1 MPGFDLS
8 VSVSLVTVFV
18 QGILSF
24 FSPCVLPLLPLYL
37 GYLSGSMGDAQ
48 GAQTSR
54 VKTLVNTL
62 FFVIGISAAF
72 FLLAMGFTALG
83 QALHQYQKI
92 IIQVGGILIIAFG
105 LFQLGVFRPMALEQD
120 RRIRFPLQKL
130 AMSPLVALVFGFTFS
145 FAWTPCVGPA
155 LASVLLMAGSAD
167 TALQG
172 FALIGLYT
180 LGFVLPFLAVSLFAG
195 VLLQVFQKH
204 RNVVRY
210 TVKVGGALLVV
221 IGLLMVTGWMDTLS
235 GSLAGSDPQATPTVQ
250 VSEAPKETAQ
260 PESSAQPEETAQPE
274 ATDQPQE
281 GRAPIPALDFTLTDQ
296 YGNTHT
302 LDQYKG
308 KTILL
313 NFWATWCGPC
323 RSEMPDLQEIYQD
336 YGRNQKDLVVLG
348 VAAPNLGREG
358 SVEDITA
365 FLEENGYTYPT
376 LMNTDASL
384 FYSYG
389 ISSFPTTFMIDKNG
403 NVYGYV
409 SGALSRENFENII
422 QQTMEGS
429 QSKGSP

>member
-1 MPGFDLS
+1 MSGFDLS

-48 GAQTSR
+48 GVQTSR

-72 FLLAMGFTALG
+72 FLLALGMTALG

-180 LGFVLPFLAVSLFAG
+180 LGFVLPFLAVALFAG
-195 VLLQVFQKH
+195 GLLKLFQKH

-235 GSLAGSDPQATPTVQ
+235 GSLAGSDPQPTPTVQ
-250 VSEAPKETAQ
+250 ATQ
-260 PESSAQPEETAQPE
+260 QPE
-274 ATDQPQE
+274 ATNTPEATDTPEESQ
-281 GRAPIPALDFTLTDQ
+281 APIPALDFALTDQ
-296 YGNTHT
+296 FGNTHT

-323 RSEMPDLQEIYQD
+323 RSEMPDLQAVYED
-336 YGRNQKDLVVLG
+336 YGKNEKDLVVLG
-348 VAAPNLGREG
+348 VAAPNLGQEG
-358 SVEDITA
+358 SAEDITA

-376 LMNTDASL
+376 LMNEDASL

-403 NVYGYV
+403 NVYGYIM
-409 SGALSRENFENII
+409 GAQSREVFDDII
-422 QQTMEGS
+422 QQTMDGA
-429 QSKGSP
+429 G

>member
-1 MPGFDLS
+1 MSGFDLS

-72 FLLAMGFTALG
+72 FLLALGMTALG

-180 LGFVLPFLAVSLFAG
+180 LGFVLPFLAVALFAG
-195 VLLQVFQKH
+195 GLLKLFQKH

-250 VSEAPKETAQ
+250 VTQ
-260 PESSAQPEETAQPE
+260 HPE
-274 ATDQPQE
+274 ATDTPEATDAPEESQ
-281 GRAPIPALDFTLTDQ
+281 APIPALDFTLTDQ
-296 YGNTHT
+296 FGNTHT

-323 RSEMPDLQEIYQD
+323 RSEMPDLQAVYED
-336 YGRNQKDLVVLG
+336 YGNNEKDLVVLG
-348 VAAPNLGREG
+348 VAAPNLGQEG
-358 SVEDITA
+358 SAEDITA

-376 LMNTDASL
+376 LMNEDASL

-403 NVYGYV
+403 NVYGYIM
-409 SGALSRENFENII
+409 GAQSREVFDNII
-422 QQTMEGS
+422 QQTMDGA
-429 QSKGSP
+429 G

>member
-1 MPGFDLS
+1 MSGFDLS

-72 FLLAMGFTALG
+72 FLLALGMTALG

-180 LGFVLPFLAVSLFAG
+180 LGFVLPFLAVALFAG
-195 VLLQVFQKH
+195 GLLKLFQKH

-250 VSEAPKETAQ
+250 VTQQ
-260 PESSAQPEETAQPE
+260 PEVTDTPE
-274 ATDQPQE
+274 ATDAPKESQ
-281 GRAPIPALDFTLTDQ
+281 APIPALDFTLTDQ
-296 YGNTHT
+296 FGNTHT

-323 RSEMPDLQEIYQD
+323 RSEMPDLQAVYED
-336 YGRNQKDLVVLG
+336 YGNNEKDLVVLG
-348 VAAPNLGREG
+348 VAAPNLGQEG
-358 SVEDITA
+358 SAEDITA

-376 LMNTDASL
+376 LMNEDASL

-403 NVYGYV
+403 NVYGYIM
-409 SGALSRENFENII
+409 GAQSREVFDDII
-422 QQTMEGS
+422 QQTMDGA
-429 QSKGSP
+429 G

>member
-1 MPGFDLS
+1 MSGFNLS

-72 FLLAMGFTALG
+72 FLLALGMTALG

-180 LGFVLPFLAVSLFAG
+180 LGFVLPFLAVALFAG
-195 VLLQVFQKH
+195 GLLKLFQKH

-250 VSEAPKETAQ
+250 VTQQ
-260 PESSAQPEETAQPE
+260 PEVTDTPE
-274 ATDQPQE
+274 ATDAPEESQ
-281 GRAPIPALDFTLTDQ
+281 APIPALDFTLTDQ
-296 YGNTHT
+296 FGNTHT

-323 RSEMPDLQEIYQD
+323 RSEMPDLQAVYED
-336 YGRNQKDLVVLG
+336 YGNNEKDLVVLG
-348 VAAPNLGREG
+348 VAAPNLGQEG
-358 SVEDITA
+358 SAEDITA

-376 LMNTDASL
+376 LMNEDASL

-403 NVYGYV
+403 NVYGYIM
-409 SGALSRENFENII
+409 GAQSREVFDNII
-422 QQTMEGS
+422 QQTMDGA
-429 QSKGSP
+429 G

>member
-1 MPGFDLS
+1 MSGFDLS

-54 VKTLVNTL
+54 AKTLVNTL

-72 FLLAMGFTALG
+72 FLLALGMTALG

-180 LGFVLPFLAVSLFAG
+180 LGFVLPFLAVALFAG
-195 VLLQVFQKH
+195 GLLKLFQKH

-210 TVKVGGALLVV
+210 TAKVGGALLVV

-235 GSLAGSDPQATPTVQ
+235 GSLAGSDPQPTPTVQ
-250 VSEAPKETAQ
+250 ATQ
-260 PESSAQPEETAQPE
+260 QPE
-274 ATDQPQE
+274 ATDTPEATEAPQE
-281 GRAPIPALDFTLTDQ
+281 SQAPIPALDFTLTDQ
-296 YGNTHT
+296 FGNTHT

-323 RSEMPDLQEIYQD
+323 RSEMPDLQAVYED
-336 YGRNQKDLVVLG
+336 YGNNEKDLVVLG
-348 VAAPNLGREG
+348 VAAPNLGQEG
-358 SVEDITA
+358 SAEDITA

-376 LMNTDASL
+376 LMNEDASL

-403 NVYGYV
+403 NVYGYIM
-409 SGALSRENFENII
+409 GAQSREVFDDII
-422 QQTMEGS
+422 QQTMDGANS
-429 QSKGSP
+429 

>member
-1 MPGFDLS
+1 MNGFDLS

-48 GAQTSR
+48 GAQTSK

-72 FLLAMGFTALG
+72 FLLALGMTALG

-180 LGFVLPFLAVSLFAG
+180 LGFVLPFLVVALFTG
-195 VLLQVFQKH
+195 VLLQLFQKH

-235 GSLAGSDPQATPTVQ
+235 GSLASSDPQPTPTVQ
-250 VSEAPKETAQ
+250 VTEAPKETEPPA
-260 PESSAQPEETAQPE
+260 ESAQPE
-274 ATDQPQE
+274 ATDAPQE
-281 GRAPIPALDFTLTDQ
+281 SRAPIPALDFTLTDQ
-296 YGNTHT
+296 FGNTHT

-323 RSEMPDLQEIYQD
+323 RSEMPDLQAVYED
-336 YGRNQKDLVVLG
+336 YGNNEKDLVVLG

-358 SVEDITA
+358 SAEDISA

-376 LMNTDASL
+376 LMNEDASL

-403 NVYGYV
+403 NVYGYIM
-409 SGALSRENFENII
+409 GAQSREVFDDII
-422 QQTMEGS
+422 QQTMDGANS
-429 QSKGSP
+429 

>member
-1 MPGFDLS
+1 MSGFDLS

-72 FLLAMGFTALG
+72 FLLALGMTALG

-92 IIQVGGILIIAFG
+92 IIQVGGILIIA
-105 LFQLGVFRPMALEQD
+105 
-120 RRIRFPLQKL
+120 RFPLQKL

-180 LGFVLPFLAVSLFAG
+180 LGFVLPFLAVALFAG
-195 VLLQVFQKH
+195 GLLKLFQKH

-235 GSLAGSDPQATPTVQ
+235 GSLAGSDPQPTPTVQ
-250 VSEAPKETAQ
+250 VTQQ
-260 PESSAQPEETAQPE
+260 PEVTGTPE
-274 ATDQPQE
+274 ATDAPKESQ
-281 GRAPIPALDFTLTDQ
+281 APIPALDFTLTDQ
-296 YGNTHT
+296 FGNTHT

-323 RSEMPDLQEIYQD
+323 RSEMPDLQAVYED
-336 YGRNQKDLVVLG
+336 YGNNEKDLVVLG
-348 VAAPNLGREG
+348 VAAPNLGQEG
-358 SVEDITA
+358 SAEDITA

-376 LMNTDASL
+376 LMNEDASL

-403 NVYGYV
+403 NVYGYIM
-409 SGALSRENFENII
+409 GAQSREVFDDII
-422 QQTMEGS
+422 QQTMDGANS
-429 QSKGSP
+429 

>member
-1 MPGFDLS
+1 MSGFDLS

-72 FLLAMGFTALG
+72 FLLALGMTALG

-180 LGFVLPFLAVSLFAG
+180 LGFVLPFLAVALFAG
-195 VLLQVFQKH
+195 GLLKLFQKH

-250 VSEAPKETAQ
+250 VTQQ
-260 PESSAQPEETAQPE
+260 PAATDTPE
-274 ATDQPQE
+274 ATDNPQAS
-281 GRAPIPALDFTLTDQ
+281 RAPVPALDFTLTDQ
-296 YGNTHT
+296 FGNTHT

-323 RSEMPDLQEIYQD
+323 RSEMPDLQAVYED
-336 YGRNQKDLVVLG
+336 YGNNEKDLVVLG
-348 VAAPNLGREG
+348 VAAPNLGQEG

-376 LMNTDASL
+376 LMNEDASL

-389 ISSFPTTFMIDKNG
+389 ISSFPTTFMIDVNG

-409 SGALSRENFENII
+409 SGQLTKDIMKDII
-422 QQTMEGS
+422 QQTIDGS
-429 QSKGSP
+429 SAQ

>member
-1 MPGFDLS
+1 MSGFNLS

-72 FLLAMGFTALG
+72 FLLALGMTALG

-180 LGFVLPFLAVSLFAG
+180 LGFVLPFLAVALFAG
-195 VLLQVFQKH
+195 GLLKLFQKH

-250 VSEAPKETAQ
+250 ATQ
-260 PESSAQPEETAQPE
+260 QPE
-274 ATDQPQE
+274 ATDTPDATDAPEESQ
-281 GRAPIPALDFTLTDQ
+281 APIPALDFTLTDQ
-296 YGNTHT
+296 FGNTHT

-323 RSEMPDLQEIYQD
+323 RSEMPDLQAVYED
-336 YGRNQKDLVVLG
+336 YGNNEKDLVVLG
-348 VAAPNLGREG
+348 VAAPNLGQEG
-358 SVEDITA
+358 SAEDITA

-376 LMNTDASL
+376 LMNEDASL

-403 NVYGYV
+403 NVYGYIM
-409 SGALSRENFENII
+409 GAQSREVFDDII
-422 QQTMEGS
+422 QQTMDGA
-429 QSKGSP
+429 G

>member
-1 MPGFDLS
+1 MSGFDLS

-72 FLLAMGFTALG
+72 FLLALGMTALG

-180 LGFVLPFLAVSLFAG
+180 LGFVLPFLAVALFAG
-195 VLLQVFQKH
+195 GLLKLFQKH

-250 VSEAPKETAQ
+250 VTQQ
-260 PESSAQPEETAQPE
+260 PEVTDTPE
-274 ATDQPQE
+274 ATDAPAESQ
-281 GRAPIPALDFTLTDQ
+281 APIPALDFTLTDQ
-296 YGNTHT
+296 FGNTHT

-323 RSEMPDLQEIYQD
+323 RSEMPDLQAVYED
-336 YGRNQKDLVVLG
+336 YGKNEKDLVVLG
-348 VAAPNLGREG
+348 VAAPNLGQEG
-358 SVEDITA
+358 SAEDITA

-376 LMNTDASL
+376 LMNEDASL

-403 NVYGYV
+403 NVYGYIM
-409 SGALSRENFENII
+409 GAQSREVFDNII
-422 QQTMEGS
+422 QQTMDGANS
-429 QSKGSP
+429 

>member
-1 MPGFDLS
+1 MSGFDLS

-54 VKTLVNTL
+54 AKTLVNTL

-72 FLLAMGFTALG
+72 FLLALGMTALG

-180 LGFVLPFLAVSLFAG
+180 LGFVLPFLAVALFAG
-195 VLLQVFQKH
+195 GLLKLFQKH

-250 VSEAPKETAQ
+250 VT
-260 PESSAQPEETAQPE
+260 AQPEETDTPAETTQPE
-274 ATDQPQE
+274 ATDAPQE
-281 GRAPIPALDFTLTDQ
+281 SQAPIPALDFTLTDQ
-296 YGNTHT
+296 FGNTHT

-313 NFWATWCGPC
+313 NFWGTWCGPC
-323 RSEMPDLQEIYQD
+323 RSEMPDLQAVYED
-336 YGRNQKDLVVLG
+336 YGNNEKDLVVLG
-348 VAAPNLGREG
+348 VAAPNLGQEG
-358 SVEDITA
+358 SAEDITA

-376 LMNTDASL
+376 LMNEDASL

-403 NVYGYV
+403 NVYGYIM
-409 SGALSRENFENII
+409 GAQSREVFDDII
-422 QQTMEGS
+422 QQTMDGANS
-429 QSKGSP
+429 

>member
-1 MPGFDLS
+1 MAGFDLS
-8 VSVSLVTVFV
+8 VSVSLATVFV
-18 QGILSF
+18 QGLLSF

-37 GYLSGSMGDAQ
+37 GYLSGSMGDNQ
-48 GAQTSR
+48 GAQTSW

-72 FLLAMGFTALG
+72 FLLALGLTALG

-92 IIQVGGILIIAFG
+92 IIQVGGILIIVFG
-105 LFQLGVFRPMALEQD
+105 LFQLGVFRPAAMEQD

-155 LASVLLMAGSAD
+155 LASVLVMAGSAD
-167 TALQG
+167 TAAQG
-172 FALIGLYT
+172 FALIGVYT
-180 LGFVLPFLAVSLFAG
+180 LGFVLPFLVVALSAG
-195 VLLQVFQKH
+195 AILKLFQKH

-210 TVKVGGALLVV
+210 TVKVGGALLIV

-235 GSLAGSDPQATPTVQ
+235 DSLAGADPQA
-250 VSEAPKETAQ
+250 APTAQ
-260 PESSAQPEETAQPE
+260 VTS
-274 ATDQPQE
+274 QPQE
-281 GRAPIPALDFTLTDQ
+281 SEKPEESQAPIPALDFTLADQ
-296 YGNTHT
+296 FGNTHT
-302 LDQYKG
+302 LEEYKG

-323 RSEMPDLQEIYQD
+323 RSEMPDLQAIYED
-336 YGRNQKDLVVLG
+336 YGKNEKDLVVLG
-348 VAAPNLGREG
+348 VAAPNLGQEG
-358 SVEDITA
+358 AEADITA

-389 ISSFPTTFMIDKNG
+389 ISSFPTTFMIDKDG
-403 NVYGYV
+403 NVYGYII
-409 SGALSRENFENII
+409 GAQSREVFDDII
-422 QQTMEGS
+422 RQTMDGA
-429 QSKGSP
+429 K

>member
-1 MPGFDLS
+1 MAGFDLS
-8 VSVSLVTVFV
+8 VSVSLATVFV
-18 QGILSF
+18 QGLLSF

-37 GYLSGSMGDAQ
+37 GYLSGSMGDNQ
-48 GAQTSR
+48 GAQTSW

-72 FLLAMGFTALG
+72 FLLALGLTALG

-105 LFQLGVFRPMALEQD
+105 LFQLGVFRPAAMEQD

-155 LASVLLMAGSAD
+155 LASVLVMAGSAD
-167 TALQG
+167 TAAQG
-172 FALIGLYT
+172 FALIGVYT
-180 LGFVLPFLAVSLFAG
+180 LGFVLPFLAVALSAG
-195 VLLQVFQKH
+195 AILKLFQKH

-210 TVKVGGALLVV
+210 TVKVGGALLIV

-235 GSLAGSDPQATPTVQ
+235 DSLAGADPQA
-250 VSEAPKETAQ
+250 APTAQ
-260 PESSAQPEETAQPE
+260 VTSQPQESAQPE
-274 ATDQPQE
+274 ATDGPEESQ
-281 GRAPIPALDFTLTDQ
+281 APIPALDFTLTDQ
-296 YGNTHT
+296 FGNTHT
-302 LDQYKG
+302 LEEYKG

-323 RSEMPDLQEIYQD
+323 RSEMPDLQSIYED
-336 YGRNQKDLVVLG
+336 YGKNEKDLVVLG
-348 VAAPNLGREG
+348 VAAPNLGQEG
-358 SVEDITA
+358 SEADITA

-389 ISSFPTTFMIDKNG
+389 ISSFPTTFMIDKDG
-403 NVYGYV
+403 NVYGYII
-409 SGALSRENFENII
+409 GAQSREVFDDII
-422 QQTMEGS
+422 RQTMDGA
-429 QSKGSP
+429 G

>member
-1 MPGFDLS
+1 MSGFDLS

-72 FLLAMGFTALG
+72 FLLALGMTALG

-180 LGFVLPFLAVSLFAG
+180 LGFVLPFLAVALFAG
-195 VLLQVFQKH
+195 GLLKLFQKH

-210 TVKVGGALLVV
+210 TVKVGGVLLVV

-235 GSLAGSDPQATPTVQ
+235 GSLAGSDPQPTPTVQ
-250 VSEAPKETAQ
+250 ATQ
-260 PESSAQPEETAQPE
+260 QPE
-274 ATDQPQE
+274 ATDTPEATDAPEESQ
-281 GRAPIPALDFTLTDQ
+281 APIPALDFTLTDQ
-296 YGNTHT
+296 FGNTHT

-323 RSEMPDLQEIYQD
+323 RSEMPDLQAVYED
-336 YGRNQKDLVVLG
+336 YGNNEKDLVVLG
-348 VAAPNLGREG
+348 VAAPNLGQEG
-358 SVEDITA
+358 SAEDITA

-376 LMNTDASL
+376 LMNEDASL

-403 NVYGYV
+403 NVYGYIM
-409 SGALSRENFENII
+409 GAQSREVFDDII
-422 QQTMEGS
+422 QQTMDGANS
-429 QSKGSP
+429 

>member
-1 MPGFDLS
+1 MNGFDLS

-48 GAQTSR
+48 GAQTSK

-72 FLLAMGFTALG
+72 FLLALGMTALG

-130 AMSPLVALVFGFTFS
+130 AMSPLMALVFGFTFS

-180 LGFVLPFLAVSLFAG
+180 LGFVLPFLAVALFAG
-195 VLLQVFQKH
+195 GLLKLFQKH

-235 GSLAGSDPQATPTVQ
+235 GSLAGSDPQPTPTVQ
-250 VSEAPKETAQ
+250 ATAQ
-260 PESSAQPEETAQPE
+260 PEVTDTPE
-274 ATDQPQE
+274 ATEAPQE
-281 GRAPIPALDFTLTDQ
+281 SQAPIPALDFTLTDQ
-296 YGNTHT
+296 FGNTHT

-313 NFWATWCGPC
+313 NFWGTWCGPC
-323 RSEMPDLQEIYQD
+323 RSEMPDLQAVYED
-336 YGRNQKDLVVLG
+336 YGNNEKDLVVLG
-348 VAAPNLGREG
+348 VAAPNLGQEG
-358 SVEDITA
+358 SAEDITA

-376 LMNTDASL
+376 LMNEDASL

-403 NVYGYV
+403 NVYGYIM
-409 SGALSRENFENII
+409 GAQSREVFDDII
-422 QQTMEGS
+422 QQTMDGA
-429 QSKGSP
+429 G

>member
-1 MPGFDLS
+1 MAGFDLS
-8 VSVSLVTVFV
+8 VSVSLATVFV
-18 QGILSF
+18 QGLLSF

-37 GYLSGSMGDAQ
+37 GYLSGSMGDNQ
-48 GAQTSR
+48 GAQTSW

-72 FLLAMGFTALG
+72 FLLALGLTALG

-105 LFQLGVFRPMALEQD
+105 LFQLGVFRPAAMEQD

-155 LASVLLMAGSAD
+155 LASVLVMAGSAD
-167 TALQG
+167 TAAQG
-172 FALIGLYT
+172 FALIGVYT
-180 LGFVLPFLAVSLFAG
+180 LGFVLPFLAVALSAGAILKLF
-195 VLLQVFQKH
+195 QRH

-210 TVKVGGALLVV
+210 TVKVGGALLIV

-235 GSLAGSDPQATPTVQ
+235 DSLAGADPQA
-250 VSEAPKETAQ
+250 APTAQ
-260 PESSAQPEETAQPE
+260 VTSQPQESAQPE
-274 ATDQPQE
+274 ATDTPQE
-281 GRAPIPALDFTLTDQ
+281 SQSPIPALDFTLTDQ
-296 YGNTHT
+296 FGNTHT

-323 RSEMPDLQEIYQD
+323 RSEMPDLQSIYED
-336 YGRNQKDLVVLG
+336 YGKNEKDLVVLG
-348 VAAPNLGREG
+348 VAAPNLGQEG
-358 SVEDITA
+358 SAEDITA

-376 LMNTDASL
+376 LMNEDASL

-389 ISSFPTTFMIDKNG
+389 ISSFPTTFMIDKDG
-403 NVYGYV
+403 NVYGYII
-409 SGALSRENFENII
+409 GAQSREVFDDII
-422 QQTMEGS
+422 RQTMDGA
-429 QSKGSP
+429 K

>member
-1 MPGFDLS
+1 MSGFNLS

-54 VKTLVNTL
+54 VKTLVNAL

-72 FLLAMGFTALG
+72 FLLALGMTALG

-180 LGFVLPFLAVSLFAG
+180 LGFVLPFLAVALFAG
-195 VLLQVFQKH
+195 GLLKLFQKH

-250 VSEAPKETAQ
+250 VTQQ
-260 PESSAQPEETAQPE
+260 PEVTGTPE
-274 ATDQPQE
+274 ATDAPEESQ
-281 GRAPIPALDFTLTDQ
+281 APIPALDFTLTDQ
-296 YGNTHT
+296 FGNTHT

-323 RSEMPDLQEIYQD
+323 RSEMPDLQAVYED
-336 YGRNQKDLVVLG
+336 YGNNEKDLVVLG
-348 VAAPNLGREG
+348 VAAPNLGQEG
-358 SVEDITA
+358 SAEDITA

-376 LMNTDASL
+376 LMNEDASL

-403 NVYGYV
+403 NVYGYIM
-409 SGALSRENFENII
+409 GAQSREVFDDII
-422 QQTMEGS
+422 QQTMDGANS
-429 QSKGSP
+429 

>member
-1 MPGFDLS
+1 MAGFDLS
-8 VSVSLVTVFV
+8 VSVSLATVFV
-18 QGILSF
+18 QGLLSF

-37 GYLSGSMGDAQ
+37 GYLSGSMGDNQ
-48 GAQTSR
+48 GAQTSW

-72 FLLAMGFTALG
+72 FLLALGLTALG

-105 LFQLGVFRPMALEQD
+105 LFQLGVFRPAAMEQD

-155 LASVLLMAGSAD
+155 LASVLVMAGSAD
-167 TALQG
+167 TAAQG
-172 FALIGLYT
+172 FALIGVYT
-180 LGFVLPFLAVSLFAG
+180 LGFVLPFLAVALSAG
-195 VLLQVFQKH
+195 AILKLFQKH

-210 TVKVGGALLVV
+210 TVKVGGALLIV

-235 GSLAGSDPQATPTVQ
+235 DSLAGADPQA
-250 VSEAPKETAQ
+250 APTAQ
-260 PESSAQPEETAQPE
+260 VTSQPQESAQPE
-274 ATDQPQE
+274 ATDGPEESQ
-281 GRAPIPALDFTLTDQ
+281 APIPALDFTLTDQ
-296 YGNTHT
+296 FGNTHT
-302 LDQYKG
+302 LEEYKG

-323 RSEMPDLQEIYQD
+323 RSEMPDLQSIYED
-336 YGRNQKDLVVLG
+336 YGKNEKDLVVLG
-348 VAAPNLGREG
+348 VAAPNLGQEG
-358 SVEDITA
+358 SEADITA

-389 ISSFPTTFMIDKNG
+389 ISSFPTTFMIDKDG
-403 NVYGYV
+403 NVYGYII
-409 SGALSRENFENII
+409 GAQSREVFDDII
-422 QQTMEGS
+422 RQTMDGA
-429 QSKGSP
+429 K

>member
-1 MPGFDLS
+1 MSGFDLS

-72 FLLAMGFTALG
+72 FLLALGMTALG

-180 LGFVLPFLAVSLFAG
+180 LGFVLPFLAVALFAG
-195 VLLQVFQKH
+195 GLLKLFQKH

-250 VSEAPKETAQ
+250 A
-260 PESSAQPEETAQPE
+260 TAQPE
-274 ATDQPQE
+274 ATNTPEATEAPQE
-281 GRAPIPALDFTLTDQ
+281 SQGPIPALDFTLTDQ
-296 YGNTHT
+296 FGNTHT

-323 RSEMPDLQEIYQD
+323 RSEMPDLQAVYED
-336 YGRNQKDLVVLG
+336 YGNNEKDLVVLG
-348 VAAPNLGREG
+348 VAAPNLGQEG
-358 SVEDITA
+358 SAEDITA

-376 LMNTDASL
+376 LMNEDASL

-403 NVYGYV
+403 NVYGYIM
-409 SGALSRENFENII
+409 GAQSREVFDDII
-422 QQTMEGS
+422 QQTMDGANS
-429 QSKGSP
+429 

>member
-1 MPGFDLS
+1 MSGFDLS

-72 FLLAMGFTALG
+72 FLLALGMTALG

-180 LGFVLPFLAVSLFAG
+180 LGFVLPFLAVALFAG
-195 VLLQVFQKH
+195 GLLKLFQKH

-250 VSEAPKETAQ
+250 VTQ
-260 PESSAQPEETAQPE
+260 QPE
-274 ATDQPQE
+274 ATDTPEATDAPEESQ
-281 GRAPIPALDFTLTDQ
+281 APIPALDFALTDQ
-296 YGNTHT
+296 FGNTHT

-323 RSEMPDLQEIYQD
+323 RSEMPDLQAVYED
-336 YGRNQKDLVVLG
+336 YGNNEKDLVVLG
-348 VAAPNLGREG
+348 VAAPNLGQEG
-358 SVEDITA
+358 SAEDITA

-376 LMNTDASL
+376 LMNEDASL

-403 NVYGYV
+403 NVYGYIM
-409 SGALSRENFENII
+409 GAQSREVFDDII
-422 QQTMEGS
+422 QQTMDGA
-429 QSKGSP
+429 G

>member
-1 MPGFDLS
+1 MSGFDLS

-54 VKTLVNTL
+54 AKTLVNTL

-72 FLLAMGFTALG
+72 FLLALGMTALG

-92 IIQVGGILIIAFG
+92 IIQVGGILIITFG

-180 LGFVLPFLAVSLFAG
+180 LGFVLPFLAVALFAG
-195 VLLQVFQKH
+195 GLLKLFQKH

-235 GSLAGSDPQATPTVQ
+235 GSLAGSDPQPTPTVQ
-250 VSEAPKETAQ
+250 VTQQ
-260 PESSAQPEETAQPE
+260 PEVTGTPE
-274 ATDQPQE
+274 ATDTPQE
-281 GRAPIPALDFTLTDQ
+281 SQSPIPALDFTLTDQ
-296 YGNTHT
+296 FGSTHT
-302 LDQYKG
+302 LEEYKG

-323 RSEMPDLQEIYQD
+323 RSEMPDLQAVYED
-336 YGRNQKDLVVLG
+336 YGNNEKDLVVLG
-348 VAAPNLGREG
+348 VAAPNLGQEG
-358 SVEDITA
+358 SEADITA

-389 ISSFPTTFMIDKNG
+389 ISSFPTTFMIDKDG
-403 NVYGYV
+403 NVYGYII
-409 SGALSRENFENII
+409 GAQSREVFDDII
-422 QQTMEGS
+422 RQTMDGA
-429 QSKGSP
+429 K

>member
-1 MPGFDLS
+1 MNGFDLS

-48 GAQTSR
+48 GAQTSK

-72 FLLAMGFTALG
+72 FLLALGMTALG

-180 LGFVLPFLAVSLFAG
+180 LGFVLPFLVVALFAG
-195 VLLQVFQKH
+195 VLLQLFQKH

-235 GSLAGSDPQATPTVQ
+235 GSLASSDPQATPTVQ
-250 VSEAPKETAQ
+250 VTEAPKET
-260 PESSAQPEETAQPE
+260 ESPAETTQPE
-274 ATDQPQE
+274 ATDAPQE
-281 GRAPIPALDFTLTDQ
+281 SRAPVPALDFTLTDQ
-296 YGNTHT
+296 FGNTHT

-323 RSEMPDLQEIYQD
+323 RSEMPDLQAVYED
-336 YGRNQKDLVVLG
+336 YGNNEKDLVVLG

-358 SVEDITA
+358 SAEDISA

-376 LMNTDASL
+376 LMNEDASL

-409 SGALSRENFENII
+409 SGALSRENFESII
-422 QQTMEGS
+422 QQTMDGANS
-429 QSKGSP
+429 

>member
-1 MPGFDLS
+1 MSGFDLS
-8 VSVSLVTVFV
+8 ISVSLVTVFV

-72 FLLAMGFTALG
+72 FLLALGMTALG

-180 LGFVLPFLAVSLFAG
+180 LGFVLPFLAVALFAG
-195 VLLQVFQKH
+195 GLLKLFQKH

-235 GSLAGSDPQATPTVQ
+235 GSLASSDPQATPTVQ
-250 VSEAPKETAQ
+250 VT
-260 PESSAQPEETAQPE
+260 AQPEETDTPE
-274 ATDQPQE
+274 ATDTPQE
-281 GRAPIPALDFTLTDQ
+281 SQAPIPALDFTLTDQ
-296 YGNTHT
+296 FGNTHT

-323 RSEMPDLQEIYQD
+323 RSEMPDLQAVYED
-336 YGRNQKDLVVLG
+336 YGNNEKDLVVLG
-348 VAAPNLGREG
+348 VAAPNLGQEG
-358 SVEDITA
+358 SAEDITA

-376 LMNTDASL
+376 LMNEDASL

-403 NVYGYV
+403 NVYGYIM
-409 SGALSRENFENII
+409 GAQSREVFDDII
-422 QQTMEGS
+422 QQTMDGA
-429 QSKGSP
+429 G

>member
-1 MPGFDLS
+1 MNGFDLS

-48 GAQTSR
+48 GAQTSK

-72 FLLAMGFTALG
+72 FLLALGMTALG

-180 LGFVLPFLAVSLFAG
+180 LGFVLPFLAVALFAG
-195 VLLQVFQKH
+195 VLLQLFQKH

-235 GSLAGSDPQATPTVQ
+235 GSLASSDPQPTPTVQ
-250 VSEAPKETAQ
+250 VTEAPKETEP
-260 PESSAQPEETAQPE
+260 PES
-274 ATDQPQE
+274 TDAPQE
-281 GRAPIPALDFTLTDQ
+281 SRAPVPALDFTLTDQ
-296 YGNTHT
+296 FGNTHT

-323 RSEMPDLQEIYQD
+323 RSEMPDLQSIYED
-336 YGRNQKDLVVLG
+336 YGNNEKDLVVLG

-358 SVEDITA
+358 SAEDITA

-376 LMNTDASL
+376 LMNEDASL

-409 SGALSRENFENII
+409 SGALSREVFDNII
-422 QQTMEGS
+422 QQTMDGS
-429 QSKGSP
+429 NS

>member
-1 MPGFDLS
+1 MSGFDLS

-72 FLLAMGFTALG
+72 FLLALGMTALG

-180 LGFVLPFLAVSLFAG
+180 LGFVLPFLAVALFAG
-195 VLLQVFQKH
+195 GLLKLFQKH

-250 VSEAPKETAQ
+250 VTQ
-260 PESSAQPEETAQPE
+260 QPE
-274 ATDQPQE
+274 ATDTPEATDAPEESQ
-281 GRAPIPALDFTLTDQ
+281 APIPALDFTLTDQ
-296 YGNTHT
+296 FGNTHT

-323 RSEMPDLQEIYQD
+323 RSEMPDLQAVYED
-336 YGRNQKDLVVLG
+336 YGNNEKDLVVLG
-348 VAAPNLGREG
+348 VAAPNLGQEG
-358 SVEDITA
+358 STEDITA

-376 LMNTDASL
+376 LMNEDASL

-403 NVYGYV
+403 NVYGYIM
-409 SGALSRENFENII
+409 GAQSREVFDDII
-422 QQTMEGS
+422 QQTMDGANS
-429 QSKGSP
+429 

>member
-1 MPGFDLS
+1 MSGFNLS

-48 GAQTSR
+48 GAQTSK

-72 FLLAMGFTALG
+72 FLLALGLTALG

-105 LFQLGVFRPMALEQD
+105 LFQLGVFRPMVLEQD

-180 LGFVLPFLAVSLFAG
+180 LGFVLPFLVVALFAG
-195 VLLQVFQKH
+195 GLLKLFQKH

-210 TVKVGGALLVV
+210 TVKVGGALLVI

-235 GSLAGSDPQATPTVQ
+235 GSLAGSDPQPTPTVQ
-250 VSEAPKETAQ
+250 VTEAPKETEP
-260 PESSAQPEETAQPE
+260 PES
-274 ATDQPQE
+274 TDAPQE
-281 GRAPIPALDFTLTDQ
+281 SRAPVPALDFTLTDQ
-296 YGNTHT
+296 FGNTHT

-323 RSEMPDLQEIYQD
+323 RSEMPDLQAVYED
-336 YGRNQKDLVVLG
+336 YGNNEQDLVLLG

-358 SVEDITA
+358 SAEDITA

-376 LMNTDASL
+376 LMNEDASL

-409 SGALSRENFENII
+409 SGALSRENFESII
-422 QQTMEGS
+422 QQTMDGANS
-429 QSKGSP
+429 

>member
-1 MPGFDLS
+1 MNGFDLS

-48 GAQTSR
+48 GAQTSK

-72 FLLAMGFTALG
+72 FLLALGMTALG

-180 LGFVLPFLAVSLFAG
+180 LGFVLPFLAVALFAG
-195 VLLQVFQKH
+195 GLLKLFQKH

-250 VSEAPKETAQ
+250 VTQ
-260 PESSAQPEETAQPE
+260 QPE
-274 ATDQPQE
+274 ATDTPEATDAPEESQ
-281 GRAPIPALDFTLTDQ
+281 APIPALDFTLTDQ
-296 YGNTHT
+296 FGNTHT

-323 RSEMPDLQEIYQD
+323 RSEMPDLQAVYED
-336 YGRNQKDLVVLG
+336 YGNNEKDLVVLG
-348 VAAPNLGREG
+348 VAAPNLGQEG
-358 SVEDITA
+358 SAEDISA

-376 LMNTDASL
+376 LMNEDASL

-403 NVYGYV
+403 NVYGYIM
-409 SGALSRENFENII
+409 GAQSREVFDDII
-422 QQTMEGS
+422 QQTMDGANS
-429 QSKGSP
+429 

>member
-1 MPGFDLS
+1 MAGFDLS
-8 VSVSLVTVFV
+8 VSVSLATVFV
-18 QGILSF
+18 QGLLSF

-37 GYLSGSMGDAQ
+37 GYLSGSMGDNQ
-48 GAQTSR
+48 GAQTSW

-72 FLLAMGFTALG
+72 FLLALGLTALG

-105 LFQLGVFRPMALEQD
+105 LFQLGVFRPAAMEQD

-155 LASVLLMAGSAD
+155 LASVLVMAGSAD
-167 TALQG
+167 TAAQG
-172 FALIGLYT
+172 FALIGVYT
-180 LGFVLPFLAVSLFAG
+180 LGFVLPFLAVALSAG
-195 VLLQVFQKH
+195 AILKLFQKH

-210 TVKVGGALLVV
+210 TVKVGGALLIV

-235 GSLAGSDPQATPTVQ
+235 DSLAGADPQA
-250 VSEAPKETAQ
+250 APTAQ
-260 PESSAQPEETAQPE
+260 VTSQPQESAQPE
-274 ATDQPQE
+274 ATDGPEESQ
-281 GRAPIPALDFTLTDQ
+281 ASIPALDFTLTDQ
-296 YGNTHT
+296 FGNTHT
-302 LDQYKG
+302 LEEYKG

-323 RSEMPDLQEIYQD
+323 RSEMPDLQSIYED
-336 YGRNQKDLVVLG
+336 YGKNEKDLVVLG
-348 VAAPNLGREG
+348 VAAPNLGQEG
-358 SVEDITA
+358 AEADITA

-389 ISSFPTTFMIDKNG
+389 ISSFPTTFMIDKDG
-403 NVYGYV
+403 NVYGYII
-409 SGALSRENFENII
+409 GAQSREVFDDII
-422 QQTMEGS
+422 RQTMDGA
-429 QSKGSP
+429 G

>member
-1 MPGFDLS
+1 MSGFDLS

-72 FLLAMGFTALG
+72 FLLALGMTALG

-180 LGFVLPFLAVSLFAG
+180 LGFVLPFLAVALFAG
-195 VLLQVFQKH
+195 GLLKLFQKH

-250 VSEAPKETAQ
+250 VT
-260 PESSAQPEETAQPE
+260 AQPEETDTPAETTQPE
-274 ATDQPQE
+274 ATDAPQE
-281 GRAPIPALDFTLTDQ
+281 SQAPIPALDFTLTDQ
-296 YGNTHT
+296 FGNTHT

-323 RSEMPDLQEIYQD
+323 RSEMPDLQAVYED
-336 YGRNQKDLVVLG
+336 YGKNEKDLVVLG
-348 VAAPNLGREG
+348 VAAPNLGQEG
-358 SVEDITA
+358 SAEDITA

-376 LMNTDASL
+376 LMNEDASL

-403 NVYGYV
+403 NVYGYIM
-409 SGALSRENFENII
+409 GAQSREVFDDII
-422 QQTMEGS
+422 QQTMDGA
-429 QSKGSP
+429 G

>member
-1 MPGFDLS
+1 MNGFDLS

-48 GAQTSR
+48 GAQTSK

-72 FLLAMGFTALG
+72 FLLALGMTALG

-180 LGFVLPFLAVSLFAG
+180 LGFVLPFLAVALFAG
-195 VLLQVFQKH
+195 VLLQLFQKH

-250 VSEAPKETAQ
+250 VTEAPKETDSPA
-260 PESSAQPEETAQPE
+260 ETTQPE
-274 ATDQPQE
+274 ATDAPQE
-281 GRAPIPALDFTLTDQ
+281 SRAPVPALDFTLTDQ
-296 YGNTHT
+296 FGNTHT

-323 RSEMPDLQEIYQD
+323 RSEMPDLQAVYED
-336 YGRNQKDLVVLG
+336 YGNNEKDLVVLG

-358 SVEDITA
+358 SAEDISA

-376 LMNTDASL
+376 LMNEDASL

-403 NVYGYV
+403 NVYGYIM
-409 SGALSRENFENII
+409 GAQSREVFDDII
-422 QQTMEGS
+422 QQTMDGANS
-429 QSKGSP
+429 

>member
-1 MPGFDLS
+1 MSGFDLS

-72 FLLAMGFTALG
+72 FLLALGMTALG

-180 LGFVLPFLAVSLFAG
+180 LGFVLPFLAVALFAG
-195 VLLQVFQKH
+195 GLLKLFQKH

-235 GSLAGSDPQATPTVQ
+235 GSLAGSDPQPTPTVQ
-250 VSEAPKETAQ
+250 ATAQ
-260 PESSAQPEETAQPE
+260 PEVTDTPE
-274 ATDQPQE
+274 ATEAPQE
-281 GRAPIPALDFTLTDQ
+281 SQAPIPALDFTLTDQ
-296 YGNTHT
+296 FGNTHT

-313 NFWATWCGPC
+313 NFWGTWCGPC
-323 RSEMPDLQEIYQD
+323 RSEMPDLQAVYED
-336 YGRNQKDLVVLG
+336 YGNNEKDLVVLG
-348 VAAPNLGREG
+348 VAAPNLGQEG
-358 SVEDITA
+358 SAEDITA

-376 LMNTDASL
+376 LMNEDASL

-403 NVYGYV
+403 NVYGYIM
-409 SGALSRENFENII
+409 GAQSREVFDNII
-422 QQTMEGS
+422 QQTMDGA
-429 QSKGSP
+429 G

>member
-1 MPGFDLS
+1 MSGFDLS

-72 FLLAMGFTALG
+72 FLLALGMTALG

-180 LGFVLPFLAVSLFAG
+180 LGFVLPFLAVALFAG
-195 VLLQVFQKH
+195 GLLKLFQKH

-235 GSLAGSDPQATPTVQ
+235 GSLAGSDPQATSTVQ
-250 VSEAPKETAQ
+250 VT
-260 PESSAQPEETAQPE
+260 AQPEETDTPAETTQPE
-274 ATDQPQE
+274 ATEAPQE
-281 GRAPIPALDFTLTDQ
+281 SQAPIPALDFTLTDQ
-296 YGNTHT
+296 FGNTHT

-313 NFWATWCGPC
+313 NFWGTWCGPC
-323 RSEMPDLQEIYQD
+323 RSEMPDLQAVYED
-336 YGRNQKDLVVLG
+336 YGNNEKDLVVLG
-348 VAAPNLGREG
+348 VAAPNLGQEG
-358 SVEDITA
+358 SAEDITA

-376 LMNTDASL
+376 LMNEDASL

-403 NVYGYV
+403 NVYGYIM
-409 SGALSRENFENII
+409 GAQSREVFDDII
-422 QQTMEGS
+422 QQTMDGA
-429 QSKGSP
+429 G

>member
-1 MPGFDLS
+1 MSGFDLS

-72 FLLAMGFTALG
+72 FLLALGMTALG

-155 LASVLLMAGSAD
+155 LAGVLLMAGSAD

-180 LGFVLPFLAVSLFAG
+180 LGFVLPFLAVALFAG
-195 VLLQVFQKH
+195 GLLKLFQKH

-250 VSEAPKETAQ
+250 VTQQ
-260 PESSAQPEETAQPE
+260 PEVTDTPE
-274 ATDQPQE
+274 ATDAPEESQ
-281 GRAPIPALDFTLTDQ
+281 APIPALDFALTDQ
-296 YGNTHT
+296 FGNTHT

-323 RSEMPDLQEIYQD
+323 RSEMPDLQAVYED
-336 YGRNQKDLVVLG
+336 YGNNEKDLVVLG
-348 VAAPNLGREG
+348 VAAPNLGQEG
-358 SVEDITA
+358 SAEDITA

-376 LMNTDASL
+376 LMNEDASL

-403 NVYGYV
+403 NVYGYIM
-409 SGALSRENFENII
+409 GAQSREVFDDII
-422 QQTMEGS
+422 QQTMDGA
-429 QSKGSP
+429 G

>member
-1 MPGFDLS
+1 MSGFDLS

-72 FLLAMGFTALG
+72 FLLALGMTALG

-180 LGFVLPFLAVSLFAG
+180 LGFVLPFLAVALFAG
-195 VLLQVFQKH
+195 GLLKLFQKH

-250 VSEAPKETAQ
+250 VTQQ
-260 PESSAQPEETAQPE
+260 PEVTDTPE
-274 ATDQPQE
+274 ATDAPEESQ
-281 GRAPIPALDFTLTDQ
+281 APIPALDFALTDQ
-296 YGNTHT
+296 FGNTHT

-323 RSEMPDLQEIYQD
+323 RSEMPDLQAVYED
-336 YGRNQKDLVVLG
+336 YGNNEKDLVVLG
-348 VAAPNLGREG
+348 VAAPNLGQEG
-358 SVEDITA
+358 SAEDISA

-376 LMNTDASL
+376 LMNEDASL

-403 NVYGYV
+403 NVYGYIM
-409 SGALSRENFENII
+409 GAQSREVFDDII
-422 QQTMEGS
+422 QQTMDGA
-429 QSKGSP
+429 G

>member
-1 MPGFDLS
+1 MSGFDLS

-72 FLLAMGFTALG
+72 FLLALGMTALG

-180 LGFVLPFLAVSLFAG
+180 LGFVLPFLAVALFAG
-195 VLLQVFQKH
+195 GLLKLFQKH

-235 GSLAGSDPQATPTVQ
+235 GSLAGSDPQPTPTVQ
-250 VSEAPKETAQ
+250 ATAQ
-260 PESSAQPEETAQPE
+260 PEVTDTPE
-274 ATDQPQE
+274 ATEAPQE
-281 GRAPIPALDFTLTDQ
+281 SQAPIPALDFTLTDQ
-296 YGNTHT
+296 FGNTHT

-323 RSEMPDLQEIYQD
+323 RSEMPDLQAVYED
-336 YGRNQKDLVVLG
+336 YGNNEKDLVVLG
-348 VAAPNLGREG
+348 VAAPNLGQEG
-358 SVEDITA
+358 SAEDITA

-376 LMNTDASL
+376 LMNEDASL

-403 NVYGYV
+403 NVYGYIM
-409 SGALSRENFENII
+409 GAQSREVFDNII
-422 QQTMEGS
+422 QQTMDGA
-429 QSKGSP
+429 G

>member
-1 MPGFDLS
+1 MSGFDLS

-72 FLLAMGFTALG
+72 FLLALGMTALG

-180 LGFVLPFLAVSLFAG
+180 LGFVLPFLAVALFAG
-195 VLLQVFQKH
+195 GLLKLFQKH

-250 VSEAPKETAQ
+250 VTQ
-260 PESSAQPEETAQPE
+260 QPE
-274 ATDQPQE
+274 ATNTPEATDAPEESQ
-281 GRAPIPALDFTLTDQ
+281 APIPALDFTLTDQ
-296 YGNTHT
+296 FGNTHT

-323 RSEMPDLQEIYQD
+323 RSEMPDLQAVYED
-336 YGRNQKDLVVLG
+336 YGKNEKDLVVLG
-348 VAAPNLGREG
+348 VAAPNLGQEG
-358 SVEDITA
+358 STEDITA

-376 LMNTDASL
+376 LMNEDASL

-403 NVYGYV
+403 NVYGYIM
-409 SGALSRENFENII
+409 GAQSREVFDDII
-422 QQTMEGS
+422 QQTMDGA
-429 QSKGSP
+429 G

>member
-1 MPGFDLS
+1 MSGFDLS

-72 FLLAMGFTALG
+72 FLLALGMTALG

-180 LGFVLPFLAVSLFAG
+180 LGFVLPFLAVALFAG
-195 VLLQVFQKH
+195 GLLKLFQKH

-250 VSEAPKETAQ
+250 VTQQ
-260 PESSAQPEETAQPE
+260 PEVTDTPE
-274 ATDQPQE
+274 ATDTPQE
-281 GRAPIPALDFTLTDQ
+281 SQSPIPALDFTLTDQ
-296 YGNTHT
+296 FGNTHT

-323 RSEMPDLQEIYQD
+323 RSEMPDLQAVYED
-336 YGRNQKDLVVLG
+336 YGNNEKDLVVLG
-348 VAAPNLGREG
+348 VAAPNLGQEG
-358 SVEDITA
+358 SAEDITA

-376 LMNTDASL
+376 LMNEDASL

-403 NVYGYV
+403 NVYGYIM
-409 SGALSRENFENII
+409 GAQSREVFDDII
-422 QQTMEGS
+422 QQTMDGANS
-429 QSKGSP
+429 

>member
-1 MPGFDLS
+1 MSGFDLS

-72 FLLAMGFTALG
+72 FLLALGMTALG

-180 LGFVLPFLAVSLFAG
+180 LGFVLPFLAVALFAG
-195 VLLQVFQKH
+195 GLLKLFQKH

-221 IGLLMVTGWMDTLS
+221 IGLLMVTGWMDPLS
-235 GSLAGSDPQATPTVQ
+235 GSLAGSDPQPTPTVQ
-250 VSEAPKETAQ
+250 ATAQ
-260 PESSAQPEETAQPE
+260 PEVTDTPE
-274 ATDQPQE
+274 ATEAPQE
-281 GRAPIPALDFTLTDQ
+281 SQAPIPALDFTLTDQ
-296 YGNTHT
+296 FGNTHT

-313 NFWATWCGPC
+313 NFWGTWCGPC
-323 RSEMPDLQEIYQD
+323 RSEMPDLQAVYED
-336 YGRNQKDLVVLG
+336 YGNNEKDLVVLG
-348 VAAPNLGREG
+348 VAAPNLGQEG
-358 SVEDITA
+358 SAEDITA

-376 LMNTDASL
+376 LMNEDASL

-403 NVYGYV
+403 NVYGYIM
-409 SGALSRENFENII
+409 GAQSREVFDNII
-422 QQTMEGS
+422 QQTMDGA
-429 QSKGSP
+429 G